1 MKIALTIPSFA
12 RHGGIRVIMEWAN
25 RLELRGHEVFL
36 YYPKYTRHPD
46 WFRLSPTISVFKSSA
61 GLEEMD
67 RLIICSP
74 HDIDLMYGKH
84 QARKTSLFLQML
96 EHLFQPQSIVWKRT
110 CNRMYSSDLPMFCI
124 SQWNADYIREKFPN
138 RGPIYMVGNGVNLE
152 DFPLDPYRKDGK
164 TILVEG
170 WNASNPSKDV
180 DSLGPNV
187 AAELKLRGYT
197 VLAYGTAPPRILS
210 GVPSEYIVNP
220 TTSQMN
226 DLYRRATILV
236 KATKYD
242 ARSCSPMEAMTKGTV
257 TARAIIQGDD
267 DLADGYNCLRVGY
280 NEEDLYQAAVR
291 LLEDGELRSRLA
303 WNCLQYVQDY
313 SWDYWMDQIERRLA

>member
-1 MKIALTIPSFA
+1 MRIALTIPSFA

-36 YYPKYTRHPD
+36 YYPKYVKHPD
-46 WFRLSPTISVFKSSA
+46 WFDLSPSITVFKLPM
-61 GLEEMD
+61 GLDEMD

-74 HDIDLMYGKH
+74 HDIDLIHSRH
-84 QARKTSLFLQML
+84 QAKRTILFLQML
-96 EHLFQPQSIVWKRT
+96 EHLFQPQSVVWKRS

-124 SQWNADYIREKFPN
+124 SQWNIDYIRERYPN
-138 RGPIYMVGNGVNLE
+138 RGLIYKIGNGVNLE
-152 DFPLDPYRKDGK
+152 DFPLDPFQKDGK

-180 DSLGPNV
+180 DSLGPKV
-187 AAELKLRGYT
+187 AARLKSAGCK
-197 VLAYGTAPPRILS
+197 VLAYGTAPPQILPN
-210 GVPSEYIVNP
+210 VPSEYFICA
-220 TTSQMN
+220 TTAQMN

-257 TARAIIQGDD
+257 TARAIEQGDD
-267 DLADGYNCLRVGY
+267 DLAHEYNCLRVGY
-280 NEEDLYQAAVR
+280 NEEDLFQAAQR
-291 LLEDGELRSRLA
+291 LLEDQELRNRLA
-303 WNCLQYVQDY
+303 WNALQYVQDY